1 MKKTILIVAM
11 LLFIMLS
18 FMDIML
24 ISDANISTIIGALLL
39 GAVQT
44 IIILAPILIIML
56 LVKLLKRRSTN

>member
-24 ISDANISTIIGALLL
+24 INDANISTIIGALLL

-44 IIILAPILIIML
+44 IIVLAPILIIIL

>member
-24 ISDANISTIIGALLL
+24 INDANISTIIGALLL

-44 IIILAPILIIML
+44 IIVLVPILIIML

>member
-44 IIILAPILIIML
+44 IIVLVPILIIML

>member
-44 IIILAPILIIML
+44 IIVLAPILIIIL
-56 LVKLLKRRSTN
+56 LVKLLKRRST

>member
-24 ISDANISTIIGALLL
+24 INDANISTIIGALLL
-39 GAVQT
+39 GVVQT
-44 IIILAPILIIML
+44 IIVLVPILIIML

>member
-44 IIILAPILIIML
+44 IIVLVTILIIIL

>member
-24 ISDANISTIIGALLL
+24 ISDVNISTIIGALLL

-44 IIILAPILIIML
+44 IIVLA
-56 LVKLLKRRSTN
+56 